1 MNILKK
7 ITDKKIL
14 YIFTLCI
21 IVFLPILKQLSFY
34 FVKLQYISNYDS
46 INPVYIF
53 CFSAPFL
60 IYVYIKNLIKTKR
73 KLDIFDYLFYILVVV
88 GIFASIFAMDIE
100 ISFLGKAYRHEGFI
114 SLLCYYLL
122 FINWKVEGNKEDI
135 KKLLNIIIIMAI
147 LNAIYGILQIYSPFK
162 WILRFVNR
170 TMMAGISG
178 NPNFFGSLMVTILGI
193 IITKYLIED
202 KKSITSIL
210 LIILFFIS
218 LINSK
223 SLGPIL
229 TLILT
234 LIFIIIFLFIKKKIK
249 LKKLIILILTLII
262 TYASVISINKVMLN
276 IDTNEIGNTV
286 DAIKNESLTTE
297 EKLYVV
303 GSGRFKIWKNS
314 LKIVKDNFIIGVGYD
329 NFQLAYYEGVNLSE
343 VGFYTAEDGQIKAYL
358 KHPEI
363 ADNAHNVYLHT
374 LVSSGMLGLIP
385 YLILCL
391 LVFIKGLKA
400 KDNLMMILLGGFV
413 AYSIQAF
420 ANISVIHVAPI
431 YYIIMG
437 LMLIKE

>member
-7 ITDKKIL
+7 ITDRKIL

-34 FVKLQYISNYDS
+34 FVKFGFITNYDS

-60 IYVYIKNLIKTKR
+60 IYVYIKNLIDTKR

-88 GIFASIFAMDIE
+88 GIFASLFAIDKE
-100 ISFLGKAYRHEGFI
+100 ISFLGKDYRHEGFI

-122 FINWKVEGNKEDI
+122 FINWKVGGTKEDI
-135 KKLLNIIIIMAI
+135 KQLLNVIIIMTI
-147 LNAIYGILQIYSPFK
+147 ISGVYGILQIYSPFT
-162 WILRFVNR
+162 WILRFANR
-170 TMMAGISG
+170 TMAAGISG
-178 NPNFFGSLMVTILGI
+178 NPNFFGSLMVTTLSIV
-193 IITKYLIED
+193 ITKYLIED
-202 KKSITSIL
+202 KKSITSLL
-210 LIILFFIS
+210 LIILLFVS

-262 TYASVISINKVMLN
+262 TYIGVIGINKVRLN

-286 DAIKNESLTTE
+286 AAIKNESLTTE
-297 EKLYVV
+297 EKMYIV

-314 LKIVKDNFIIGVGYD
+314 LNIVKDNFIIGVGYD
-329 NFQLAYYEGVNLSE
+329 NFQLAYYEGVNLTE
-343 VGFYTAEDGQIKAYL
+343 VEFYTQDGVIKSRL
-358 KHPEI
+358 KYPEI
-363 ADNAHNVYLHT
+363 TDNAHNIYLHT
-374 LVSSGMLGLIP
+374 LVSSGLLGLIP

-391 LVFIKGLKA
+391 LVFIKGLKT
-400 KDNLMMILLGGFV
+400 KSNLMMILLGGFV

-420 ANISVIHVAPI
+420 ANISVIQVAPI

>member
-1 MNILKK
+1 MFAI
-7 ITDKKIL
+7 DK
-14 YIFTLCI
+14 
-21 IVFLPILKQLSFY
+21 
-34 FVKLQYISNYDS
+34 
-46 INPVYIF
+46 
-53 CFSAPFL
+53 
-60 IYVYIKNLIKTKR
+60 
-73 KLDIFDYLFYILVVV
+73 
-88 GIFASIFAMDIE
+88 G
-100 ISFLGKAYRHEGFI
+100 ISFLGKDYRHEGFI

-122 FINWKVEGNKEDI
+122 FINWKVEGIKEDI
-135 KKLLNIIIIMAI
+135 KKLLNVIIIMAI
-147 LNAIYGILQIYSPFK
+147 ISGVYGILQIYSTFT
-162 WILRFVNR
+162 WILRFANR
-170 TMMAGISG
+170 TMAAGISG
-178 NPNFFGSLMVTILGI
+178 NPNFFGSLMVTTLSIV
-193 IITKYLIED
+193 ITKYLIED
-202 KKSITSIL
+202 KKSITSLL
-210 LIILFFIS
+210 LIILFFVS

-249 LKKLIILILTLII
+249 LKKLVILILTLII
-262 TYASVISINKVMLN
+262 TYIGVIGVNKVMLN

-286 DAIKNESLTTE
+286 DAIKNESLTNE

-314 LKIVKDNFIIGVGYD
+314 LNIVKDNFIIGVGYD
-329 NFQLAYYEGVNLSE
+329 NFQLAYYEGVNLTE
-343 VGFYTAEDGQIKAYL
+343 VEFYTQDGLIKSRL
-358 KHPEI
+358 KYPEI

-391 LVFIKGLKA
+391 LVFIKGLKT

-420 ANISVIHVAPI
+420 ANLSVIQVAPI

-437 LMLIKE
+437 LLLIKE